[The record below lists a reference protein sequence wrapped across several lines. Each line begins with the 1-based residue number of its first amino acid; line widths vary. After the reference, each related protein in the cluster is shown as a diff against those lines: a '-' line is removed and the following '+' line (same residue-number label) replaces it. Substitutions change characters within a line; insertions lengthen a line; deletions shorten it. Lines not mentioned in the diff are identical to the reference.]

1 MIEIIVRN
9 KLEELLNIPVFL
21 EQPIDKPSKYL
32 LIERKGMG
40 EENHLGGSLF
50 MLQSYAE
57 SMYESASLNKAV
69 INAFKSL
76 IFLDEMV
83 SIGLNTDYIFT
94 DVESK
99 KYRYQ
104 AIFDVKHY

>member
-9 KLEELLNIPVFL
+9 KLEEQLKIPVFL
-21 EQPIDKPSKYL
+21 EQPIEKPNKYV

-50 MLQSYAE
+50 IFQSYAE
-57 SMYESASLNKAV
+57 SMYESAILNKAV
-69 INAFKSL
+69 INEFKGL
-76 IFLDEMV
+76 ISLDEIV
-83 SIGLNTDYIFT
+83 SISLNTDYIFT
-94 DVESK
+94 DVTTK

-104 AIFDVKHY
+104 AVFDVKHY